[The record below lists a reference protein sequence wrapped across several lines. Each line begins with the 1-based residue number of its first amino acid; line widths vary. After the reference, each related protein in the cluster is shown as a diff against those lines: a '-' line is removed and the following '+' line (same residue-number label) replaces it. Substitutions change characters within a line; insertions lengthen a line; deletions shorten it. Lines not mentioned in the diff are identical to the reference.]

1 MNCDECQSLL
11 IEFACD
17 ALAPSQRSDVRRH
30 LDQGCREC
38 QRELDAVQESLSGL
52 AMTVTLVAPPAS
64 VKQDLL
70 ARVQAHHDEPRAS
83 RPSAMQDCPA
93 RRSRF
98 AAWRAAVPYAVVTAG
113 AILAGVFAVQWTDHR
128 LARQEALTREF
139 EQRMAEARRT
149 FPSQAVR
156 VASLGAAQDAA
167 ALRCYLILDALTGE
181 LHFHAWQLGQPA
193 VGRQFQ
199 LWLVTRDNRFGS
211 LGKLTPDAAGNC
223 AAVFTLPADSL
234 DFTRAVVSEESPQA
248 APYSSPQ
255 GPERLSAGF
264 DGDAAP

>member
-17 ALAPSQRSDVRRH
+17 ALAPSQRSEVRRH
-30 LDQGCREC
+30 LEQGCREC
-38 QRELDAVQESLSGL
+38 QRELDALQESLSAVAL
-52 AMTVTLVAPPAS
+52 TVTPVAPPAS

-70 ARVQAHHDEPRAS
+70 ARLQAGHDAPRAS
-83 RPSAMQDCPA
+83 LPSTMQSAPA

-98 AAWRAAVPYAVVTAG
+98 AAWRAVVPYAAVTAG

-139 EQRMAEARRT
+139 QLRLAEARRT
-149 FPSQAVR
+149 FPSRGVR

-167 ALRCYLILDALTGE
+167 ALRCYLILDTLTGE
-181 LHFHAWQLGQPA
+181 LHFHAWQLGQPGT
-193 VGRQFQ
+193 GRQFQ
-199 LWLVTRDNRFGS
+199 LWLVTRDNRFVS

-223 AAVFTLPADSL
+223 AAVFTLPADSM

-248 APYSSPQ
+248 APSSSPQ
-255 GPERLSAGF
+255 GPERLSADF